1 MSGATAS
8 AALAGTAAT
17 TSAVA
22 GTTAA
27 TITMGATSGLIGSGG
42 LIAGVVAPS
51 TLGALG
57 SLALTGMGALQQSNA
72 QSAASKSSAAI
83 AEYTAKQAEV
93 NAMQER
99 AAAGR
104 TAKEERRKG
113 DIAISN
119 AVAAG
124 ASGGGSISD
133 PTIMSIIGNIAD
145 ESEYRAASAMYQG
158 ESAARGYETNAATSR
173 YEGSVKKQAGE
184 MESTTSLI
192 SGASSGVN
200 TLLKLYG

>member
-1 MSGATAS
+1 
-8 AALAGTAAT
+8 
-17 TSAVA
+17 
-22 GTTAA
+22 
-27 TITMGATSGLIGSGG
+27 
-42 LIAGVVAPS
+42 
-51 TLGALG
+51 
-57 SLALTGMGALQQSNA
+57 
-72 QSAASKSSAAI
+72 
-83 AEYTAKQAEV
+83 
-93 NAMQER
+93 MQKR

-173 YEGSVKKQAGE
+173 YEGAVKKQAGE